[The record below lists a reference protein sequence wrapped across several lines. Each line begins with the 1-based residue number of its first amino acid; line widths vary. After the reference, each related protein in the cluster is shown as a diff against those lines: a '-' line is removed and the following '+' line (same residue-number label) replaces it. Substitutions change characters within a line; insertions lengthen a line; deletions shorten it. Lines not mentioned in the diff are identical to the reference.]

1 MNRVLDFSTGSSGI
15 RASMTGIA
23 GLRSQHSLSFR
34 GGLEIDPMTVSF
46 WEGDAAARAFAY
58 GGGVHKMQMDRF
70 RKLNTADR
78 SSFTRA
84 IALEAR
90 GTWCGANPLRA

>member
-1 MNRVLDFSTGSSGI
+1 
-15 RASMTGIA
+15 
-23 GLRSQHSLSFR
+23 
-34 GGLEIDPMTVSF
+34 
-46 WEGDAAARAFAY
+46 
-58 GGGVHKMQMDRF
+58 MQMDRF

-90 GTWCGANPLRA
+90 GTRCGADPLRARAGRIVSFD